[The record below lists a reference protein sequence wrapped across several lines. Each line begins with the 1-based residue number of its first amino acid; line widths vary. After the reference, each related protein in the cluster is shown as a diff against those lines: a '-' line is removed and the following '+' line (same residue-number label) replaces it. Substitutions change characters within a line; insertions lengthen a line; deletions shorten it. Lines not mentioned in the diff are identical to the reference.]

1 MVTGVHRIVAMSSP
15 VGAPTAPPKVPI
27 SVGLLSRRSITGA
40 VVVALVALFFIV
52 AVPAMVPVFNED
64 VFRPGRPFVTA
75 GGIQITPAAGW
86 SLGGDDVLFTS
97 FERAG
102 ASLVFTPAVE
112 AEGSPEE
119 VAQTGVEGLKMAD
132 GWVVGEIET
141 YVTAAGDHGVH
152 YVGHDPATV
161 AENWIVDNDAGLR
174 ATVILSAPE
183 SVWASMQD
191 DLEAMI
197 QSIVIVGLGGD
208 S

>member
-1 MVTGVHRIVAMSSP
+1 MFSQA
-15 VGAPTAPPKVPI
+15 GATSAPPKVPI

-40 VVVALVALFFIV
+40 IVVGLVALFFIV
-52 AVPAMVPVFNED
+52 AVPALVPVFNED
-64 VFRPGRPFVTA
+64 AFRPGRPFVTA

-97 FERAG
+97 LERAG
-102 ASLVFTPAVE
+102 ASLVFTPAVD
-112 AEGSPEE
+112 AEGTAEE
-119 VAQTGVEGLKMAD
+119 YAQKGIEGLKMAD

-141 YVTAAGDHGVH
+141 YVTTAGDHGVH

-161 AENWIVDNDAGLR
+161 AENWIIDNDAGLR

-191 DLEAMI
+191 DVEAMM
-197 QSIVIVGLGGD
+197 QSLVILGLGVD